1 MGIRLLREHS
11 DPIGRLLTRQSVG
24 TSRACC
30 GPGCRRGLGRRRRPA
45 RLAGRAALSRASS
58 CSPHGG
64 RICTYSKGGKMFS
77 LAGSRAA
84 LVLAA
89 AVITG
94 LALAPS
100 AASAE
105 KRASLSAGVGPV
117 GLERAHAH
125 NDYEHDR
132 PLYDALS
139 NGFKS
144 VEADVWLVD
153 GELLVAHDRE
163 DVQGGRTLE
172 ALYLAPL
179 RELIKANGGS
189 VYPGD
194 RDYFTLLIDIKS
206 DAVPTYR
213 ALHKQLRSHQ
223 QILTRFGPAGV
234 NDGAVTAIV
243 SGNRPRE
250 LMQQQRVRYAAYD
263 GRLSDLG
270 TATDPSFVPLIS
282 DNWTRHF
289 VWQGVGPMPEA
300 ERQKLRRIVRTAHA
314 TGQRVRFWATPEQPP
329 QREAVWQELLDA
341 QVDYINTDHLDAL
354 QDFLQRHDPQPT
366 EPYVTWGG
374 SAGNARPGDRR

>member
-1 MGIRLLREHS
+1 MLALA
-11 DPIGRLLTRQSVG
+11 
-24 TSRACC
+24 RA
-30 GPGCRRGLGRRRRPA
+30 
-45 RLAGRAALSRASS
+45 RAA
-58 CSPHGG
+58 
-64 RICTYSKGGKMFS
+64 F
-77 LAGSRAA
+77 
-84 LVLAA
+84 VLAVA
-89 AVITG
+89 LLTG

-100 AASAE
+100 AAAAAT
-105 KRASLSAGVGPV
+105 RAAVGPV

-132 PLYDALS
+132 PLFDALS

-163 DVQGGRTLE
+163 AVQRGRTLE
-172 ALYLAPL
+172 SLYLAPL
-179 RELIKANGGS
+179 REIVKANGGS

-194 RDYFTLLIDIKS
+194 PDTFTLLIDIKS
-206 DAVPTYR
+206 DAVATYQ
-213 ALHKQLRSHQ
+213 ALHRELRRHQ
-223 QILTRFGPAGV
+223 AILTRFGPGGI

-270 TATDPSFVPLIS
+270 IATDPAFVPLIS
-282 DNWTRHF
+282 DNWTNHF

-300 ERQKLRRIVRTAHA
+300 EREKLRAIVETAHA
-314 TGQRVRFWATPEQPP
+314 TGQRVRFWATPEQAP
-329 QREAVWQELLDA
+329 QREAVWRELLDA

-354 QDFLQRHDPQPT
+354 QDFLLRHDPEPT

-374 SAGNARPGDRR
+374 A